1 MAESEQELK
10 SLLMKVK
17 VESEKVGLKTF
28 SLLHTQKGKNQDDS
42 RNSKKLSQHGMAT
55 SCNFSLSVK
64 SACLDNLTGNSE
76 SSVARQH
83 SA

>member
-1 MAESEQELK
+1 MR
-10 SLLMKVK
+10 V
-17 VESEKVGLKTF
+17 VPWDPF

>member
-1 MAESEQELK
+1 MR
-10 SLLMKVK
+10 V
-17 VESEKVGLKTF
+17 VPWDPF
-28 SLLHTQKGKNQDDS
+28 SSLHTSKGKNKDDS

-55 SCNFSLSVK
+55 SCNFSLWLK
-64 SACLDNLTGNSE
+64 SACLDNLTANSE